1 MDALGNRV
9 SIDRA
14 GEAKRSSGD
23 AEAARNP
30 GVAILARRTVH
41 EILQGVCNVRLV
53 PPMDYASFV
62 ALIVRAHILLTDSGG
77 LQEEGPALGKPV
89 LVMREISERPEG
101 MSAGASVLVG
111 TIPDRIVG
119 AVLSLLDDS
128 ERYRAMARATH
139 PYGDGRASE
148 RIVEFLRDRRLS

>member
-101 MSAGASVLVG
+101 MSAGASVRSAPYRIGLWARCSRCS
-111 TIPDRIVG
+111 TIPSGIGQWRGRRIRTATG
-119 AVLSLLDDS
+119 ARPS
-128 ERYRAMARATH
+128 
-139 PYGDGRASE
+139 ASW
-148 RIVEFLRDRRLS
+148 SS